1 MSPIIDENLLR
12 YQVKCQEA
20 LQWYVYNFWRL
31 KLRHDLWSPPRAN
44 SSIKLGDLQA
54 LGKFC
59 RAISQ
64 RERDARLS
72 EALNFN

>member
-1 MSPIIDENLLR
+1 MSLIIDENLSL

-20 LQWYVYNFWRL
+20 LQWHVYNFWRL
-31 KLRHDLWSPPRAN
+31 KLRHDLWSYPRAN

-54 LGKFC
+54 LGKLC

-64 RERDARLS
+64 S
-72 EALNFN
+72 ETQDWTKL